1 MIEPHVITALHAKRA
16 EIGGEIKALER
27 RLAGRRAELMNVDA
41 TIRLFAPGSDPE
53 AIPPKR
59 RYRRTMYF
67 AHSELA
73 RLTLDALRLATGP
86 LSAPEIAAAAM
97 RAKEM
102 PTDDPSLKRMIT
114 FRVASILCGYLAR
127 GTVAR
132 TGPVRDARWAIA
144 PALL

>member
-1 MIEPHVITALHAKRA
+1 MIEPHVITALHTKRA
-16 EIGGEIKALER
+16 EVGGEIKALQKQLDR
-27 RLAGRRAELMNVDA
+27 KRAELVNLDA

-53 AIPPKR
+53 TIAPKR

-67 AHSELA
+67 AQSELT
-73 RLTLDALRLATGP
+73 RLTLDTLRLASGP
-86 LSAPEIAAAAM
+86 LSAPEIADAAM

-102 PTDDPSLKRMIT
+102 PTIDPSLKRMIT
-114 FRVASILCGYLAR
+114 FRIASILRGYLAR

-144 PALL
+144 PAML